1 MSALSKRLIKKL
13 YYTENLSTIE
23 IGKRLNTTTSV
34 VVKFMNR
41 MNLPRRT
48 FYEANA
54 NAFKRKKSSFLI
66 RNNLTVKEQKLKT
79 AGIMLYWAEGG
90 KSLGKYWSVDL
101 ANSDPEMIE
110 VFLKFLRVICRVD
123 ESRLRVQLYCYAN
136 QDIEKLKEYWY
147 KVTSISKNQF
157 IKPYVRKDFRIEQ
170 KDRMKYGLIH
180 VRYNDKKL
188 LYQIENWIKEYY
200 RKI

>member
-147 KVTSISKNQF
+147 KVKSIYKNQF

>member
-1 MSALSKRLIKKL
+1 
-13 YYTENLSTIE
+13 
-23 IGKRLNTTTSV
+23 
-34 VVKFMNR
+34 
-41 MNLPRRT
+41 
-48 FYEANA
+48 
-54 NAFKRKKSSFLI
+54 
-66 RNNLTVKEQKLKT
+66 
-79 AGIMLYWAEGG
+79 MLYWAEGG